1 MRSGGHSPAG
11 HGVSDGGIVVDLAGL
26 HRLQIDP
33 QRRVAWAETGLTAAQ
48 YTTAAGDHGLATG
61 FGDTGSVGIG
71 GITLSGG
78 IGFLA
83 RKHGLTIDSLLAADV
98 VTADGE
104 VVRTDA
110 ERHPDLFWAIRGGGG
125 NFGVVTRLQLRLH
138 PVDTVLGGM
147 LILPATADVIA
158 RFLEEAD
165 AAPEALS
172 TIANVMTA
180 PPLPFLPAEQ
190 HGRPVVM
197 ALLAYSG
204 AVDVGERVIGRFRRL
219 ATPIADLVR
228 PMPYAEIFGP
238 EQEDYRPVA
247 VARTM
252 FVDDVDHAAAQAIID
267 GLEASSAQMSV
278 TQLRVLGGALAR
290 VPPEATAF
298 GHRASRILVNVAAVY
313 GQPDERLRHEAWVA
327 GLAAQLLDGDTG
339 AYAGF
344 LGEEGQERVRAAY
357 PGRTWDRLRAVKRR
371 YDPTNLF
378 RLNQNIPP
386 AAELAAKAA

>member
-1 MRSGGHSPAG
+1 
-11 HGVSDGGIVVDLAGL
+11 
-26 HRLQIDP
+26 
-33 QRRVAWAETGLTAAQ
+33 
-48 YTTAAGDHGLATG
+48 
-61 FGDTGSVGIG
+61 
-71 GITLSGG
+71 
-78 IGFLA
+78 
-83 RKHGLTIDSLLAADV
+83 
-98 VTADGE
+98 
-104 VVRTDA
+104 
-110 ERHPDLFWAIRGGGG
+110 
-125 NFGVVTRLQLRLH
+125 
-138 PVDTVLGGM
+138 
-147 LILPATADVIA
+147 
-158 RFLEEAD
+158 
-165 AAPEALS
+165 
-172 TIANVMTA
+172 MTA

-228 PMPYAEIFGP
+228 PVPYAEIFGP
-238 EQEDYRPVA
+238 EQEDYHPVA

-252 FVDDVDHAAAQAIID
+252 FVDDVDHAAAQAVID

-290 VPPEATAF
+290 VAPEATAF
-298 GHRASRILVNVAAVY
+298 AHRASRILVNVVAVY
-313 GQPDERLRHEAWVA
+313 DQPDERLRHEAWVA
-327 GLAAQLLDGDTG
+327 GLAAQLHDGDTG